1 MFLFVFSI
9 PLSFYIDKQ
18 KRTVLFFLIFP
29 EDNTAQNKG
38 LKYFVMTLIYLNK
51 REFYR
56 NVLSLNK
63 ILSLSGNI
71 LFKNF
76 PEELVVC
83 LRER

>member
-9 PLSFYIDKQ
+9 PLSFHIDKQ
-18 KRTVLFFLIFP
+18 KRTVLFFSNFSC

-38 LKYFVMTLIYLNK
+38 LKYFVITLIYLNK

-63 ILSLSGNI
+63 ILSRSGNI

-83 LRER
+83 